1 MISQKTCELAVAGM
15 ILRNIEILYSF
26 DVDVTYLRTLE
37 LKGIIKTIKKLN
49 EAGTVIRMR
58 SIGDACETVSYESI
72 RDLKR
77 NAPEEALFPDYVK
90 FIKTH
95 IKSDEYVS
103 CFNDAIF
110 SLEHEGD
117 PDAVS
122 AETALRISSFMDGA
136 PGIEMTYS
144 QVFKDAMDRFEKR
157 ATTPA
162 LQGIN
167 TGYGNLDFLIGG
179 LKPGRL
185 YYIGARPSAGKTAL
199 MLNIAVNMIK
209 EEIPFG
215 LISIESLIE
224 ELGDRY
230 ISIVTGISADFV
242 ASGEVPKA
250 AQIPV
255 LPTYDENLHIQMPH
269 ATISDIEIEIMKMK
283 TKGPLKVLFI
293 DYIQLISGGSFR
305 VRADEVSHV
314 SRSLKKMALR
324 HGVAIVALAQLNRQ
338 SDGKRGEMGSF
349 AESSSLEKDA
359 DVMITIDH
367 DGEHSFFNVVKAR
380 DGKTGTVKIVFH
392 REKLRFTENVTQ
404 GAR

>member
-37 LKGIIKTIKKLN
+37 LKGIIKTIKKLT

-117 PDAVS
+117 PDIVS
-122 AETALRISSFMDGA
+122 AETALRVSTFMAGEKSS
-136 PGIEMTYS
+136 EMTYS

-242 ASGEVPKA
+242 ASGRVPKA
-250 AQIPV
+250 AQTPV

-404 GAR
+404 GIK

>member
-392 REKLRFTENVTQ
+392 RENLRFTENVTQ
-404 GAR
+404 GIK